1 MSQVFLRGRADKVVL
16 DSEGAKKVI
25 VARRSLVVVLLMM
38 LFTAAC
44 GADGDAETA
53 PSVTNSPATTQT
65 SSQTD
70 SSAGDPTP
78 PPESEI
84 DETTTTRDPG
94 AGGAVDLGYLVL
106 GPGTRF
112 VPLDD
117 PVMIPA
123 LEVTWLAPDSIV
135 LGVVHPS
142 GEVQAFAADMMA
154 YHHIANTT
162 IAGEPYLVTY

>member
-1 MSQVFLRGRADKVVL
+1 
-16 DSEGAKKVI
+16 
-25 VARRSLVVVLLMM
+25 MM

-44 GADGDAETA
+44 GADGDVETA
-53 PSVTNSPATTQT
+53 PSVTSSPATAQT
-65 SSQTD
+65 LSQPELSAED
-70 SSAGDPTP
+70 STSAI
-78 PPESEI
+78 ESGI
-84 DETTTTRDPG
+84 DETTTTTRDPG
-94 AGGAVDLGYLVL
+94 AGGTVDLGYLVL

-123 LEVTWLAPDSIV
+123 SEVTWLAPDSIV

-162 IAGEPYLVTY
+162 VAGEPYLVTY

>member
-1 MSQVFLRGRADKVVL
+1 MD
-16 DSEGAKKVI
+16 
-25 VARRSLVVVLLMM
+25 
-38 LFTAAC
+38 
-44 GADGDAETA
+44 ET
-53 PSVTNSPATTQT
+53 
-65 SSQTD
+65 
-70 SSAGDPTP
+70 
-78 PPESEI
+78 
-84 DETTTTRDPG
+84 TTTTRDPG
-94 AGGAVDLGYLVL
+94 AGGSVDLGYLVL

-123 LEVTWLAPDSIV
+123 SEVTWLAPDSIV

-142 GEVQAFAADMMA
+142 GEGQAFAADMMA